1 MNNDVFPNKFKAAL
15 AAKQV
20 QIGCWSALSNPI
32 STEVL
37 GLAGFDWLVLDGE
50 HAPNDISTFIPQLM
64 ALKGSASAPVVRVPT
79 NEPVI
84 IKRLLDIGFYN
95 FLIPFVETK
104 EEAEQAV
111 ASTRYPPEGIRGVS
125 VSHRANMFGT
135 VADYFAQSNKNIT
148 ILVQIESQ
156 QGVDNVDAIAATE
169 GVDGIFVGPS
179 DLAAA
184 LGHLG
189 NASHPDVQKAI
200 QHIFNRA
207 SAHGK
212 PSGILAPVEADARRY
227 LEWGATF
234 VAVGSDLGVFR
245 SATQKLAD
253 TFKKIT
259 TTATREMIDM
269 TMKVGFIGLGIMGK
283 PMSKNLLK
291 AGYSLVVADRNPEAI
306 ADVIAAGAETAATA
320 KAIAEQCDVIITML
334 PNSPHVKEVALGEN
348 GIIEGAKP
356 GTVLIDMSSIAPLAS
371 REISEA
377 LKAKGIDMLDAPVSG
392 GEPKAIDGTLSVMVG
407 GDKAIF
413 DKYYDLMKAMAGS
426 VVHTGEIGAGN
437 VTKLANQV
445 IVALNI
451 AAMSEAL
458 TLATKAGV
466 NPDLVYQ
473 AIRGGLAGSTVL
485 DAKAPMVMD
494 RNFKPGFR
502 IDLHIKDL
510 ANALD
515 TSHGVG
521 AQLPLTAAVME
532 MMQALRADG
541 LGTADHS
548 ALACYYEKL
557 AKVEVTR

>member
-306 ADVIAAGAETAATA
+306 ADVIAAGAETASTA

>member
-1 MNNDVFPNKFKAAL
+1 
-15 AAKQV
+15 
-20 QIGCWSALSNPI
+20 
-32 STEVL
+32 
-37 GLAGFDWLVLDGE
+37 
-50 HAPNDISTFIPQLM
+50 
-64 ALKGSASAPVVRVPT
+64 
-79 NEPVI
+79 
-84 IKRLLDIGFYN
+84 
-95 FLIPFVETK
+95 
-104 EEAEQAV
+104 
-111 ASTRYPPEGIRGVS
+111 
-125 VSHRANMFGT
+125 
-135 VADYFAQSNKNIT
+135 
-148 ILVQIESQ
+148 
-156 QGVDNVDAIAATE
+156 
-169 GVDGIFVGPS
+169 
-179 DLAAA
+179 
-184 LGHLG
+184 
-189 NASHPDVQKAI
+189 
-200 QHIFNRA
+200 
-207 SAHGK
+207 
-212 PSGILAPVEADARRY
+212 
-227 LEWGATF
+227 
-234 VAVGSDLGVFR
+234 
-245 SATQKLAD
+245 
-253 TFKKIT
+253 
-259 TTATREMIDM
+259 M

-283 PMSKNLLK
+283 PMSKNLIK
-291 AGYSLVVADRNPEAI
+291 AGYSLVVADRNAE
-306 ADVIAAGAETAATA
+306 VIAEVVEAGASTAATP
-320 KAIAEQCDVIITML
+320 KEIAQQCDVIITML
-334 PNSPHVKEVALGEN
+334 PNSPHVKDVALGEN

-356 GTVLIDMSSIAPLAS
+356 GTVVIDMSSIAPLAS

-377 LKAKGIDMLDAPVSG
+377 LKAIDMLDAPVSG

-413 DKYYDLMKAMAGS
+413 DKYYDLLKAMAGS

-541 LGTADHS
+541 HGNDDHS

-557 AKVEVTR
+557 AKVEITR